1 MDAKVPSGN
10 GQGRIKVIK
19 NEAATG
25 RLGRCEVVELNRADC
40 RPRAWLQGQLEIVV
54 YLIL

>member
-19 NEAATG
+19 NEATG
-25 RLGRCEVVELNRADC
+25 RLGRCEVVELNRTDC
-40 RPRAWLQGQLEIVV
+40 RPRAWLEGQLEIVV

>member
-25 RLGRCEVVELNRADC
+25 RLGRCEVVELNRGDC